1 MLSLKRSDGTAIIT
15 KSLLFSAI
23 SIRLVT
29 VRDSGN
35 VEFGRNRL
43 LRRSVASVSASDSV
57 RANIVTGTL
66 LWASNIPRVVPQVVV
81 PIMAARVL
89 NQKPSQLAQ
98 IHFIFRCI

>member
-15 KSLLFSAI
+15 KSLWFSAI
-23 SIRLVT
+23 LVRLVT
-29 VRDSGN
+29 VRDLGN

-43 LRRSVASVSASDSV
+43 LHPSVVSVLASDSV

-81 PIMAARVL
+81 PMMATRLL
-89 NQKPSQLAQ
+89 NQKPSKLTQD
-98 IHFIFRCI
+98 HFVFGCI